1 MIININVYNVV
12 MLHLLLL
19 VIVYRIKALVVINY
33 INSIGFKMLEIVSV
47 NDYRREAIP
56 KFNSIR
62 EK

>member
-19 VIVYRIKALVVINY
+19 VIVYRIKALVAINY
-33 INSIGFKMLEIVSV
+33 INNIGFKMLEIVSD
-47 NDYRREAIP
+47 NNYRREAIP

-62 EK
+62 EE